1 MTPEHTRLT
10 TALRELKTRTG
21 LSLAALAERTAYS
34 KSSWERYLNGKA
46 MPPRKAIQDLC
57 RTAHEPDGRLLALWE
72 IAEAQWSRRAAGPS
86 PAPSS
91 APTEPR
97 PQTRPPSQPQT
108 RPQTQPQPRPE
119 AQPVTRPEARRRN
132 PGPKP
137 SRSRK
142 SRLVMV
148 LTSVYAMLTG
158 GVTLALLLLP
168 DQDTAQTEPIS
179 SPSPYILTPRCHDT
193 SCEGQDPIRMVCS
206 ITPHTLTTYRTTTG
220 AHIELR
226 YSNKCSATWARIWGT
241 QIGDQADITA
251 DGPTHETRTTDSVD
265 ADTYI
270 YTQMTAARPGS
281 TIRTCFHPATTS
293 KKRECFNTRIDTT
306 RTNHTP
312 TPLPQPTPNTA

>member
-21 LSLAALAERTAYS
+21 LSLAALAERTTYS

-46 MPPRKAIQDLC
+46 MPPRKAIRDLC
-57 RTAHEPDGRLLALWE
+57 RIAREPDGRLLALWE

-86 PAPSS
+86 PTPSP

-108 RPQTQPQPRPE
+108 QPA
-119 AQPVTRPEARRRN
+119 AQPAARPEARRRN

-137 SRSRK
+137 SRGRK
-142 SRLVMV
+142 SRLVIV
-148 LTSVYAMLTG
+148 LASVYAMITG

-179 SPSPYILTPRCHDT
+179 SPSPYILTPRCHQA

-206 ITPHTLTTYRTTTG
+206 ITPDTLTTYRTTTG

-226 YSNKCSATWARIWGT
+226 YSNKCSAAWARIWGT

-251 DGPTHETRTTDSVD
+251 DGPTHKANTIDSVD

-270 YTQMTAARPGS
+270 YTDMTATRPGS
-281 TIRTCFHPATTS
+281 TIRSCFHPATTS

-312 TPLPQPTPNTA
+312 TTLPQPTPSAT

>member
-10 TALRELKTRTG
+10 TALQELRTRTG

-57 RTAHEPDGRLLALWE
+57 RTTREPDGRLLALWE

-86 PAPSS
+86 PTPSP
-91 APTEPR
+91 APTAPTG
-97 PQTRPPSQPQT
+97 PRPPS

-119 AQPVTRPEARRRN
+119 AQPETRPEARRWN

-137 SRSRK
+137 SRGRK
-142 SRLVMV
+142 SRLVIV
-148 LTSVYAMLTG
+148 LASVYAMLTG

-168 DQDTAQTEPIS
+168 DHDTAQNEPIPP
-179 SPSPYILTPRCHDT
+179 PSAYVLTPRCHQT

-206 ITPHTLTTYRTTTG
+206 ITPDTLTTYRTTTG

-226 YSNKCSATWARIWGT
+226 YSNKCNATWARIWGT
-241 QIGDQADITA
+241 HIGDQTDITA
-251 DGPTHETRTTDSVD
+251 DGPTHKAHTTDSVD
-265 ADTYI
+265 TQTYI
-270 YTQMTAARPGS
+270 YTNMTAAHPGS
-281 TIRTCFHPATTS
+281 TIRTCFQPATTDS
-293 KKRECFNTRIDTT
+293 KQECFNTRVDPTAMSHSPTT
-306 RTNHTP
+306 
-312 TPLPQPTPNTA
+312 LPQPTPNTP

>member
-21 LSLAALAERTAYS
+21 LSLAALAERTTYS

-72 IAEAQWSRRAAGPS
+72 IAEAQWSRRAAGLS
-86 PAPSS
+86 PAFSP
-91 APTEPR
+91 ATP
-97 PQTRPPSQPQT
+97 
-108 RPQTQPQPRPE
+108 TQPQPETRPQPRPPSRPQPRPQARPE
-119 AQPVTRPEARRRN
+119 TRPEARRRS
-132 PGPKP
+132 PGPERP
-137 SRSRK
+137 RSRK
-142 SRLVMV
+142 GRLVIV
-148 LTSVYAMLTG
+148 LASVYAMITG

-179 SPSPYILTPRCHDT
+179 SPSPYVLTPRCHQA

-206 ITPHTLTTYRTTTG
+206 ITPDTLTTYRTTTG

-226 YSNKCSATWARIWGT
+226 YSHKCSAAWARIWGT

-265 ADTYI
+265 ADTYT
-270 YTQMTAARPGS
+270 YTDMTATRPGS

-293 KKRECFNTRIDTT
+293 KKQECFNARVDTT

-312 TPLPQPTPNTA
+312 TTLPQPTPSAT